1 MESFVLAN
9 RPKPNAPYPHVVRAG
24 NLLFVSGLSSRLP
37 VTKDTTDALKQFPD
51 QSSFAGAT
59 VGNDGAVVFDVAEQT
74 RATIRNMERA
84 LALAGAGLDDLV
96 SVTCYLTNLGADK
109 AAFGSAYA
117 EFFDAQTGPART
129 TVGVRELPHPH
140 ICIEIEGVA
149 LDPHYVPPL
158 PDGDH
163 ADHALRRPRHRRST
177 ILIATT
183 AVVAIT
189 ALVAFAWRR

>member
-1 MESFVLAN
+1 METFVLPN

-59 VGNDGAVVFDVAEQT
+59 VGKDGGAMVFDVAEQT

-84 LALAGAGLDDLV
+84 LALAGAGLGDLV
-96 SVTCYLTNLGADK
+96 SVTCFLTNLGEDK

-117 EFFDAQTGPART
+117 EFFDARTGPART

-158 PDGDH
+158 RDGDH
-163 ADHALRRPRHRRST
+163 ALLRRPRHRRST
-177 ILIATT
+177 ILVATT

-189 ALVAFAWRR
+189 ALVTFAWRR